1 MSNDENEKTQDED
14 RITTYRHESSMLFIK
29 ELIDKKYLWLFKN

>member
-1 MSNDENEKTQDED
+1 MSNDENEKTQGED
-14 RITTYRHESSMLFIK
+14 RITTYRHESNMSFIK